1 MTANMTPTSVPT
13 MAPVDTPTGVND
25 EGDQNS
31 VDGDYIPVIIG
42 SLVGAVA
49 VLGLVG
55 FVAYRKIKTRPPIPP
70 PPPSYDDLVEGA
82 GPVPKTAAGTGW

>member
-13 MAPVDTPTGVND
+13 VAPVDTPTGVND
-25 EGDQNS
+25 EGKQNS
-31 VDGDYIPVIIG
+31 VDNDYIPVIIG

-82 GPVPKTAAGTGW
+82 GSVPKTAAGTGW

>member
-13 MAPVDTPTGVND
+13 VAPVDTPTGVND
-25 EGDQNS
+25 EGE
-31 VDGDYIPVIIG
+31 DGDYIPVIIG

-55 FVAYRKIKTRPPIPP
+55 FVAYRKIETRPPIPP